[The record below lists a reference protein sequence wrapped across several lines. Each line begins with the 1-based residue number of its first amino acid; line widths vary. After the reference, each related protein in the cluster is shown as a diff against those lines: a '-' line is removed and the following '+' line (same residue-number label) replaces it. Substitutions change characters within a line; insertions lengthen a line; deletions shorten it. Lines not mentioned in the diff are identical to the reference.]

1 MNAFKNIQFNNVQ
14 QIGYID
20 VDKCFFY
27 LLKIIN
33 TIVDSTRELVIT
45 IYGAEDYAN
54 HMANTNLIFLYLI

>member
-1 MNAFKNIQFNNVQ
+1 MNVFKNIQFNNVQ
-14 QIGYID
+14 QIGYMYID

-45 IYGAEDYAN
+45 IYGAED
-54 HMANTNLIFLYLI
+54 

>member
-1 MNAFKNIQFNNVQ
+1 MNVFKNIQFNNVQ

-45 IYGAEDYAN
+45 IYGAKD
-54 HMANTNLIFLYLI
+54 